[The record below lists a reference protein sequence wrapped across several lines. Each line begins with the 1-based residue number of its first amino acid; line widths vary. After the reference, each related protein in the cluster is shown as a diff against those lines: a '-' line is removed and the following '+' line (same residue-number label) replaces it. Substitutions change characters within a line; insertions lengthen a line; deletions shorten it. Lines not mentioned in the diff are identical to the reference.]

1 MYTLYFVGDLKK
13 VDESHFHM
21 FEIPKDCASL
31 SDLRCRV
38 MPTFEPISGYGYRQ
52 YVTGESV
59 HPNER
64 ILLLD
69 RVKTIVLLNFSIYHR
84 CANHL

>member
-1 MYTLYFVGDLKK
+1 MYLPVGDLKK

-21 FEIPKDCASL
+21 FEIPEGCASL
-31 SDLRCRV
+31 SDLTHQV
-38 MPTFEPISGYGYRQ
+38 MPTYDPTSGYGYRQ
-52 YVTGESV
+52 YIKGESV

-69 RVKTIVLLNFSIYHR
+69 KV
-84 CANHL
+84 